1 MKRFTIESTPIDGLK
16 LARINKI
23 LDERGFFERLF
34 CLHELNQV
42 VGKKKIVQ
50 INRSFT
56 LNKGSLRGM
65 HFQMKPKQELKII
78 SCIRGCVFDVAVDL
92 RKSSPTFLKWHSQ
105 ILDAGSSTSFI
116 IPEGFAH
123 GFQTLTN
130 DCEML
135 YFHTC
140 EYAPELEQSIN
151 PFDPL
156 LNITWPV
163 EVTDISKK
171 DLTRP
176 MLNGDYK
183 GI

>member
-1 MKRFTIESTPIDGLK
+1 MTRFTIETTPIDGLK
-16 LARINKI
+16 FARINKVV
-23 LDERGFFERLF
+23 DKRGFFERLY
-34 CLHELNQV
+34 CVHELSQV
-42 VGKKKIVQ
+42 VGEKSIVQ
-50 INRSFT
+50 INRSLT

-78 SCIRGCVFDVAVDL
+78 SCMRGCVFDVAVDL
-92 RKSSPTFLKWHSQ
+92 RKGSPTFLKWHAQ
-105 ILDAGSSTSFI
+105 ILDAGNSTSFI

-140 EYAPELEQSIN
+140 EYAPEFEQSIN

-156 LNITWPV
+156 INITWP
-163 EVTDISKK
+163 EKIIDISDK
-171 DLTRP
+171 DLAQP
-176 MLNGDYK
+176 MLNGDYE